1 MLSPCLSSKTQ
12 CIIHSLF
19 RKRLIKPLHS
29 MFIIILMQ
37 NKKKNIRFTKIIGVL
52 YRKDIAIVFTNWSQ
66 PKHSD

>member
-1 MLSPCLSSKTQ
+1 
-12 CIIHSLF
+12 
-19 RKRLIKPLHS
+19 